1 MNGTQIVAAVSVVAA
16 APRETCADNDLSA
29 FLQTRARLFGIA
41 YRMLGDV
48 AEAEDIVQEAWVRWQ
63 TTDRS
68 RVRNPPAFL
77 VTAATRLAIN
87 VLHSARA
94 RRETLISRSL
104 ADAIDTGANPAV
116 EAERDEALKFA
127 ALLLM
132 EKLSPTQRAAYVLR
146 EAFNYPYRKIA
157 DILRM
162 KEANVRQLVT
172 RARDQVS
179 GRPRASAS
187 STEQRRFHDVLSA
200 ACRTGDLTN
209 LERLLVSDIVPN
221 SERSGHS
228 LGVGRR
234 SFNRARSR
242 RRAPA
247 RQCSAGSSWARPGKE
262 KSL

>member
-1 MNGTQIVAAVSVVAA
+1 MNGTQIDAAVSVVAA

-41 YRMLGDV
+41 YRVLGDV
-48 AEAEDIVQEAWVRWQ
+48 AEAEDIVQEVWVRWQ

-94 RRETLISRSL
+94 RRETFMCHSL
-104 ADAIDTGANPAV
+104 ADAIDTSANPAA
-116 EAERDEALKFA
+116 EAERDEGLQFA
-127 ALLLM
+127 TLLLL
-132 EKLSPTQRAAYVLR
+132 ENLSPSERAAYLLR
-146 EAFNYPYRKIA
+146 EAFNYTYRKIA

-172 RARDQVS
+172 RARDHVS
-179 GRPRASAS
+179 GQPRASAS
-187 STEQRRFHDVLSA
+187 SAEQRRLLNALLVAS
-200 ACRTGDLTN
+200 RTGDLTR
-209 LERLLVSDIVPN
+209 LERLLVADIVSQ
-221 SERSGHS
+221 SERFGRSIS
-228 LGVGRR
+228 VGPR
-234 SFNRARSR
+234 SFERARSCR
-242 RRAPA
+242 PSPA
-247 RQCSAGSSWARPGKE
+247 RQSSARSSSARPRKE